1 MNVIHSLNL
10 PVLPESWLNDVCWD
24 ESTNFQN
31 FSLLSA
37 AKYSLKA
44 KNKNTCALWFDII
57 VSRHLMQ
64 QGIPPSKP
72 NKFKIHVSCHEN
84 CTMHVEQQEN
94 TFQKI
99 KAFLVKT
106 LTSPE

>member
-1 MNVIHSLNL
+1 M
-10 PVLPESWLNDVCWD
+10 
-24 ESTNFQN
+24 
-31 FSLLSA
+31 
-37 AKYSLKA
+37 
-44 KNKNTCALWFDII
+44 
-57 VSRHLMQ
+57 VSRHLTQ

-84 CTMHVEQQEN
+84 CTMHVEQREN

-99 KAFLVKT
+99 KAFLDKT